1 MERGGKF
8 ACSLTKGWVNYWML
22 EIQCIEKLLLEGK
35 IRFPLK
41 VISLNFVAVA
51 AVVDVFFFLCVLLLY
66 SVFHCKR
73 QHDHDKGDKL
83 KL

>member
-1 MERGGKF
+1 
-8 ACSLTKGWVNYWML
+8 ML

-51 AVVDVFFFLCVLLLY
+51 AVVDVFSFFVCVIVVLCFPL
-66 SVFHCKR
+66 
-73 QHDHDKGDKL
+73 
-83 KL
+83 

>member
-1 MERGGKF
+1 
-8 ACSLTKGWVNYWML
+8 ML

-51 AVVDVFFFLCVLLLY
+51 AVVVFFFVCVIVVLCFPL
-66 SVFHCKR
+66 
-73 QHDHDKGDKL
+73 
-83 KL
+83 

>member
-1 MERGGKF
+1 
-8 ACSLTKGWVNYWML
+8 ML

-51 AVVDVFFFLCVLLLY
+51 AVVDVFFFVCYCCTLFSIVNVNMIMIKEINLN
-66 SVFHCKR
+66 FKQECKTR
-73 QHDHDKGDKL
+73 STMSFS
-83 KL
+83 

>member
-1 MERGGKF
+1 
-8 ACSLTKGWVNYWML
+8 ML

-51 AVVDVFFFLCVLLLY
+51 AVVDVFFFCVCYCCTLFSIVNVNMIMIKGINLN
-66 SVFHCKR
+66 FKQECKTR
-73 QHDHDKGDKL
+73 STMSFS
-83 KL
+83 